1 MNMIVMMDDM
11 GCIGINGD
19 QPIHLNED
27 LKRFKEMTTG
37 KTVVCGRKTVETFP
51 DQLPLPNRSTIVISK
66 TLSLTSYLNITNRN
80 SIIVRDPFEVVK
92 LLKDVNSSNVWVIGG
107 ASIYKELLPWTNK
120 VFVTQVYTKFRN
132 SIIMPTENF
141 ESKTFAPNIAYFP
154 IDILDNQFEVVETTN
169 IDDYDRLTN
178 KKYKTTFSEYVRL

>member
-19 QPIHLNED
+19 QPVHLNED

-66 TLSLTSYLNITNRN
+66 TLSLASYLNATNRN
-80 SIIVRDPFEVVK
+80 VIIVRDPFEVVK

-107 ASIYKELLPWTNK
+107 ASIYKELLPWTNR
-120 VFVTQVYTKFRN
+120 VFITQVHTKFVSGITTSMDN
-132 SIIMPTENF
+132 MQKMCAST
-141 ESKTFAPNIAYFP
+141 KVYFP
-154 IDILDNQFEVVETTN
+154 INIIDQQFEIVETTN

-178 KKYKTTFSEYVRL
+178 KKYKTTFSEYIRL

>member
-1 MNMIVMMDDM
+1 MNMIVMMDDN

-19 QPIHLNED
+19 QPIRLNED
-27 LKRFKEMTTG
+27 LKRFKEMTTE

-51 DQLPLPNRSTIVISK
+51 HQLPLPGRSTIVISK

-92 LLKDVNSSNVWVIGG
+92 LLKDINSSNVWVIGG
-107 ASIYKELLPWTNK
+107 ASIYRELLPWTNR
-120 VFVTQVYTKFRN
+120 VFITQVHTKFV
-132 SIIMPTENF
+132 SGIITSMDNMQKMRAST
-141 ESKTFAPNIAYFP
+141 KVYFP
-154 IDILDNQFEVVETTN
+154 INIIDQQFEIVETTN

>member
-66 TLSLTSYLNITNRN
+66 TLSLASYLNTTNRN

-107 ASIYKELLPWTNK
+107 ASIYRELLPWTNR
-120 VFVTQVYTKFRN
+120 VFITQVHTKFVSGITTSMDN
-132 SIIMPTENF
+132 MQTMCAST
-141 ESKTFAPNIAYFP
+141 KVYFP
-154 IDILDNQFEVVETTN
+154 INIIDQQFEIVETTN

>member
-19 QPIHLNED
+19 QPVHLNED

-66 TLSLTSYLNITNRN
+66 TLSLAAYLNTTNRN
-80 SIIVRDPFEVVK
+80 AIVVRDPF
-92 LLKDVNSSNVWVIGG
+92 DVIKILGDINPSNVWVIGG
-107 ASIYKELLPWTNK
+107 DSIYREFIPWTTR
-120 VFVTQVYTKFRN
+120 VFVTQVHTKFRN

-178 KKYKTTFSEYVRL
+178 KKYKTTFKEYIRL

>member
-51 DQLPLPNRSTIVISK
+51 NQLPLPNRSTIVISK
-66 TLSLTSYLNITNRN
+66 TLSLASYLNATNRN
-80 SIIVRDPFEVVK
+80 VIIVRDPFDVVK
-92 LLKDVNSSNVWVIGG
+92 LLKDVNSSNIWVIGG
-107 ASIYKELLPWTNK
+107 ASIYRELLPWTNR
-120 VFVTQVYTKFRN
+120 VFITQVHTKFVSGITTSMDN
-132 SIIMPTENF
+132 MQKMCTST
-141 ESKTFAPNIAYFP
+141 KVYFP
-154 IDILDNQFEVVETTN
+154 INIIDQQFEIVETTN

-178 KKYKTTFSEYVRL
+178 KKYKTTFREYVRL

>member
-51 DQLPLPNRSTIVISK
+51 DKLPLQGRSTIVISG
-66 TLSLTSYLNITNRN
+66 TLNQLEYAGLHDRSGIV
-80 SIIVRDPFEVVK
+80 VRDPFTVVK
-92 LLKDVNSSNVWVIGG
+92 LLKDVNSSNVWIIGG
-107 ASIYKELLPWTNK
+107 ASIYRELLPWTNR
-120 VFVTQVYTKFRN
+120 VFITQVHTKFVSGITTSMDN
-132 SIIMPTENF
+132 MQKMCAST
-141 ESKTFAPNIAYFP
+141 KVYFP
-154 IDILDNQFEVVETTN
+154 INIIDQQFEIVETTN

>member
-66 TLSLTSYLNITNRN
+66 TLSLTSYLNTTNRN

-92 LLKDVNSSNVWVIGG
+92 LLKDVNSSNIWVIGG
-107 ASIYKELLPWTNK
+107 ASIYRELLPWTNR
-120 VFVTQVYTKFRN
+120 VFITQVHTKFVSGITTSMDN
-132 SIIMPTENF
+132 MQKMCAST
-141 ESKTFAPNIAYFP
+141 KVYFP
-154 IDILDNQFEVVETTN
+154 IDILDQ
-169 IDDYDRLTN
+169 
-178 KKYKTTFSEYVRL
+178 

>member
-19 QPIHLNED
+19 QPVHLNED

-66 TLSLTSYLNITNRN
+66 TLSLTSYLNTTNRN

-107 ASIYKELLPWTNK
+107 ASIYRELLPWTNRI
-120 VFVTQVYTKFRN
+120 FITQVHTKFVSGITTSMDN
-132 SIIMPTENF
+132 MQKMCAST
-141 ESKTFAPNIAYFP
+141 KVYFP
-154 IDILDNQFEVVETTN
+154 INIIDQQFEIAETTN

>member
-1 MNMIVMMDDM
+1 MNMIVMIDDM

-66 TLSLTSYLNITNRN
+66 TLSLASYLNTTNRN
-80 SIIVRDPFEVVK
+80 VIIVRDPFDVIK
-92 LLKDVNSSNVWVIGG
+92 LLKDVNSSNIWVIGG
-107 ASIYKELLPWTNK
+107 ASIYRELLPWTNR
-120 VFVTQVYTKFRN
+120 VFITQVHTKFVSGITTSMDN
-132 SIIMPTENF
+132 MQKMCAST
-141 ESKTFAPNIAYFP
+141 KVYFP
-154 IDILDNQFEVVETTN
+154 INIIDQQFEIVETTN

>member
-51 DQLPLPNRSTIVISK
+51 DQLPLLNRSTIVISK
-66 TLSLTSYLNITNRN
+66 TLSLASYLNTTNRN

-92 LLKDVNSSNVWVIGG
+92 LLKDVNSSNIWVIGG
-107 ASIYKELLPWTNK
+107 ASIYRELLPWTNR
-120 VFVTQVYTKFRN
+120 VFITQVHTKFVSGITTSMDN
-132 SIIMPTENF
+132 MQKMCAST
-141 ESKTFAPNIAYFP
+141 KVYFP
-154 IDILDNQFEVVETTN
+154 INIIDQQFEIVETTN

>member
-19 QPIHLNED
+19 QPVHLNED

-66 TLSLTSYLNITNRN
+66 TLSLASYLNTTNRN
-80 SIIVRDPFEVVK
+80 VIIVRDPFDAVK
-92 LLKDVNSSNVWVIGG
+92 LLKDVNPSNVWVIGG
-107 ASIYKELLPWTNK
+107 ASIYRELPPWTIR
-120 VFVTQVYTKFRN
+120 VFVTQVHAKSRN
-132 SIIMPTENF
+132 SIIM
-141 ESKTFAPNIAYFP
+141 PNIAYFP

>member
-1 MNMIVMMDDM
+1 MNMIVMIDDM

-66 TLSLTSYLNITNRN
+66 TLSLASYLNTTNRN
-80 SIIVRDPFEVVK
+80 VIIVRDPFDVIK
-92 LLKDVNSSNVWVIGG
+92 LLKDVNSSNIWVIGG
-107 ASIYKELLPWTNK
+107 ASIYRELLPWTNR
-120 VFVTQVYTKFRN
+120 VFITQVHTKFVSGITT
-132 SIIMPTENF
+132 SIDNMQKMCAST
-141 ESKTFAPNIAYFP
+141 KVYFP
-154 IDILDNQFEVVETTN
+154 INIIDQQFEIVETTN

>member
-51 DQLPLPNRSTIVISK
+51 DQIPLPNRSTIVISK
-66 TLSLTSYLNITNRN
+66 TLSLATYLNATNRN
-80 SIIVRDPFEVVK
+80 VIIVRDPFDAVK
-92 LLKDVNSSNVWVIGG
+92 LLKDINSSNVWVIGG
-107 ASIYKELLPWTNK
+107 ASIYREFLPL
-120 VFVTQVYTKFRN
+120 VSRVYLTQVHTIFQRGITNTLNSHDMLNPTKV
-132 SIIMPTENF
+132 
-141 ESKTFAPNIAYFP
+141 YFP
-154 IDILDNQFEVVETTN
+154 INILDEQFERIESTEIED
-169 IDDYDRLTN
+169 IDIFTKRR
-178 KKYKTTFSEYVRL
+178 YKTTFSEYIRL

>member
-66 TLSLTSYLNITNRN
+66 TLSLASYLNTTNRN

-107 ASIYKELLPWTNK
+107 ASIYRELLPWTNRI
-120 VFVTQVYTKFRN
+120 FITQVHTKFVSGITT
-132 SIIMPTENF
+132 SIDNMQKMCDST
-141 ESKTFAPNIAYFP
+141 KVYFP
-154 IDILDNQFEVVETTN
+154 INIIDQQFEIVETTN

>member
-1 MNMIVMMDDM
+1 MNMIVMMDDT

-19 QPIHLNED
+19 QPVHLNED

-51 DQLPLPNRSTIVISK
+51 DQLPLPNRSTIVISN
-66 TLSLTSYLNITNRN
+66 TLNLLAYAGLHDRN
-80 SIIVRDPFEVVK
+80 AIIVNEPLTLIK
-92 LLKDVNSSNVWVIGG
+92 LLKDINSSDVWVIGG
-107 ASIYKELLPWTNK
+107 ASIYRELLPWTNR
-120 VFVTQVYTKFRN
+120 VFITQVHTKFVSGITTSMDN
-132 SIIMPTENF
+132 MQKMCAST
-141 ESKTFAPNIAYFP
+141 KVYFP
-154 IDILDNQFEVVETTN
+154 INIIDQQFEIVETTN

>member
-19 QPIHLNED
+19 QPVHLNED

-66 TLSLTSYLNITNRN
+66 TLSLTSYLNTTNRN

-107 ASIYKELLPWTNK
+107 ASIYRELLPWTNR
-120 VFVTQVYTKFRN
+120 VFITQVHTKFVSGITTSMDN
-132 SIIMPTENF
+132 MQKMCAST
-141 ESKTFAPNIAYFP
+141 KVYFP
-154 IDILDNQFEVVETTN
+154 INIIDQQFEIIETTN
-169 IDDYDRLTN
+169 INDYDRLTN

>member
-1 MNMIVMMDDM
+1 MNMIVMIDDM
-11 GCIGINGD
+11 GCIGINGG
-19 QPIHLNED
+19 QPVHLNED

-66 TLSLTSYLNITNRN
+66 TLSLASYLNATNRN
-80 SIIVRDPFEVVK
+80 VIIVRDPFEVVK

-107 ASIYKELLPWTNK
+107 ASIYKELLPWTNR
-120 VFVTQVYTKFRN
+120 VFITQVHTMFVSGITTSMDNMQKMCASTKV
-132 SIIMPTENF
+132 
-141 ESKTFAPNIAYFP
+141 YFP
-154 IDILDNQFEVVETTN
+154 INIIDQQFEIVETTN

>member
-1 MNMIVMMDDM
+1 MNMIVMMDDI

-19 QPIHLNED
+19 QPVHLNED

-37 KTVVCGRKTVETFP
+37 KTVACGRKTVETFP

-66 TLSLTSYLNITNRN
+66 TLSLASYLNTTNRN

-92 LLKDVNSSNVWVIGG
+92 LLKDVNSSNIWVIGG
-107 ASIYKELLPWTNK
+107 ASIYREFLPWTNR
-120 VFVTQVYTKFRN
+120 VFITQVHTKFVSGITTSMDN
-132 SIIMPTENF
+132 MQKMCAST
-141 ESKTFAPNIAYFP
+141 KVYFP
-154 IDILDNQFEVVETTN
+154 INIIDQQFEIVETTN

-178 KKYKTTFSEYVRL
+178 KRYKTTFSEYVRL

>member
-1 MNMIVMMDDM
+1 MNMIVMMDDT

-19 QPIHLNED
+19 QPVHLNED

-51 DQLPLPNRSTIVISK
+51 DQIPLPNRSTIVISK
-66 TLSLTSYLNITNRN
+66 TLSLASYLNTTNRN
-80 SIIVRDPFEVVK
+80 SIIVRDPVEVVK
-92 LLKDVNSSNVWVIGG
+92 LLKDINSSNVWVIGG
-107 ASIYKELLPWTNK
+107 ASIYRELLPWTNR
-120 VFVTQVYTKFRN
+120 VFITQVHTKFVSGITTSMDN
-132 SIIMPTENF
+132 MQKMCAST
-141 ESKTFAPNIAYFP
+141 KVYFP
-154 IDILDNQFEVVETTN
+154 INIIDQQFEIVETTN